1 MKDEFIERFSAQIN
15 RLRGDILSAEI
26 SLSKAK
32 NDERYKIIRSPVEGI
47 VFDLKPTAV
56 GFLAQNRE
64 PILKIVP
71 NTNLIAYLEVES
83 DKIGFIRKNNTVEVN
98 IDSFPAND
106 LELLQAITYWF

>member
-1 MKDEFIERFSAQIN
+1 MQNQLNEAQFERDEFIERFSAQIN

-56 GFLAQNRE
+56 GFLAQNRD

-83 DKIGFIRKNNTVEVN
+83 DKIGLYVRI
-98 IDSFPAND
+98 I
-106 LELLQAITYWF
+106 LLRLI